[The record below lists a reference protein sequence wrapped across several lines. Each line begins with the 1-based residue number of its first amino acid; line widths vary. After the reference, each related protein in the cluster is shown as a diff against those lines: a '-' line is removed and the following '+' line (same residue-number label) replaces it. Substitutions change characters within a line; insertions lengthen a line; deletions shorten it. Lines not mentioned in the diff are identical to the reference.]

1 MPPKLTLVFL
11 LAIHQ
16 LLGQIDLGRIL
27 PVAQPLHVT
36 VIGDFGSGTQH
47 QADVAQALQRR
58 NAQLPFQLG
67 LTVGDNFYRCGVR
80 SIYDRK
86 WITRWE
92 NFYTRLGFPFYA
104 TLGNHD
110 YGRPL
115 DCVTRSG
122 SPDAQVAYTAK
133 SKSWRMPARY
143 YTFAAGAARFFA
155 LDTESWPGAQLRW
168 LKEAL
173 EASQHEPGIR
183 WRVGNKEIAEMLLA
197 AGAAPT
203 LFSAAMLGQLET
215 VKAMIAARPGVQK
228 TLGPHGIPLLA
239 HARAGVAKE
248 VIAYLEALREAGG
261 SPNKMLS
268 QQDKEK
274 LVGIYEFGP
283 GANDRL
289 EITLPKNQLTFNR
302 VGIGTARPIHYLGEG
317 DFYPAGAR
325 AVRIRVDGKTLTV
338 HDGELVITAKALAR

>member
-183 WRVGNKEIAEMLLA
+183 WRIIYGHHPVLSSGHHANQKNLIDPLREQLGRYWYRSMWTFI
-197 AGAAPT
+197 
-203 LFSAAMLGQLET
+203 SAAMT
-215 VKAMIAARPGVQK
+215 TAWSIFPGKV
-228 TLGPHGIPLLA
+228 
-239 HARAGVAKE
+239 R
-248 VIAYLEALREAGG
+248 
-261 SPNKMLS
+261 
-268 QQDKEK
+268 
-274 LVGIYEFGP
+274 
-283 GANDRL
+283 
-289 EITLPKNQLTFNR
+289 TF
-302 VGIGTARPIHYLGEG
+302 
-317 DFYPAGAR
+317 
-325 AVRIRVDGKTLTV
+325 
-338 HDGELVITAKALAR
+338 